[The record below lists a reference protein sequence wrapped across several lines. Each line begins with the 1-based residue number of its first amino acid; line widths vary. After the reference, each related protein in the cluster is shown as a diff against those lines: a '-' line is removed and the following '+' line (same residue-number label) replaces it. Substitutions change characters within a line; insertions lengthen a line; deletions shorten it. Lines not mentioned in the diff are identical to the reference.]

1 MEMQSDITIRNK
13 SLALTLFV
21 HALIFLFLLYA
32 MLTTPMPPLSGGE
45 GVIVN
50 IGYMD
55 AATGDEQPMSENTTT
70 DPVVEKVKPVTQTE
84 ENKIATQETEET
96 TTIPVKEKKKENI
109 TKIKETKPV
118 VKLPEKV
125 KVEVYKPVVD
135 PRSLYKGKS
144 NNSVTQGTATN
155 GNGDQGNPNGDPNSN
170 LYGKPGN
177 GNGNGEGNGTGP
189 GTGDGSAPG
198 VSFNLSGRSMVRLP
212 KVTDNSQ
219 DQGKIVIDVV
229 VDKDGTVVTA
239 TGPGRGS
246 TTTSTNLVRKAK
258 EAALKTKFSS
268 SPQGVEEQHGT
279 ITFVFIL
286 R

>member
-1 MEMQSDITIRNK
+1 MQSDITIRNK
-13 SLALTLFV
+13 SLALTLLV
-21 HALIFLFLLYA
+21 HAIIFLILLYA
-32 MLTTPMPPLSGGE
+32 VLTTPVPPLSGGQ

-50 IGYMD
+50 IGYVD
-55 AATGDEQPMSENTTT
+55 AATGEEQPMSENITT

-84 ENKIATQETEET
+84 ENKIATQDMEESAV
-96 TTIPVKEKKKENI
+96 IPVKEKKKEVK
-109 TKIKETKPV
+109 TAVKETKPV

-135 PRSLYKGKS
+135 PRALYKGKTS
-144 NNSVTQGTATN
+144 NSKSQGTATN
-155 GNGDQGNPNGDPNSN
+155 GAGDQGSPTGDPFSHE
-170 LYGKPGN
+170 YGKPGS
-177 GNGNGEGNGTGP
+177 GNGNGEGNGTGT

-198 VSFNLSGRSMVRLP
+198 ISFSLSGRSMVRLP
-212 KVTDNSQ
+212 KVTDTSQ
-219 DQGKIVIDVV
+219 DQGKVVIDVV
-229 VDKDGTVVTA
+229 VDKYGTVVTA

-258 EAALKTKFSS
+258 EAALKTKFSN
-268 SPQGVEEQHGT
+268 SPEGVEEQHGT